1 MSQEDKKPEFKRP
14 MDPKTGALVM
24 LGSLAVTVAATWALS
39 RLFPLDT
46 SGLEKLKLTM
56 TSDGAWMILG
66 AWALFPAVFAAAFVR
81 LAKGVDPM
89 RVAIAYAGVTYFLQ
103 CYAELTARDNVAM
116 WPELLFT
123 AVPTIILYGIMSR
136 YAPKQGDESDSP
148 S

>member
-1 MSQEDKKPEFKRP
+1 MSKDSKPEFKRP
-14 MDPKTGALVM
+14 MAPKTGAIVLFGA
-24 LGSLAVTVAATWALS
+24 LAATATATWVLS
-39 RLFPLDT
+39 RLFPLDV
-46 SGLEKLKLTM
+46 SELEKLKLTM

-66 AWALFPAVFAAAFVR
+66 AWTIFPAVFAAAFT
-81 LAKGVDPM
+81 LMAKGVDPM